1 MEYRFSAYPLLPIM
15 WGWSVESFQ
24 EVRRH
29 DSHSGSSTVATLCEI
44 GDQIHSGK
52 MDRVDKELLEET
64 VKTLYKANVR

>member
-1 MEYRFSAYPLLPIM
+1 MIAIPDLL
-15 WGWSVESFQ
+15 GDDGQ
-24 EVRRH
+24 
-29 DSHSGSSTVATLCEI
+29 SSTVATLCEI